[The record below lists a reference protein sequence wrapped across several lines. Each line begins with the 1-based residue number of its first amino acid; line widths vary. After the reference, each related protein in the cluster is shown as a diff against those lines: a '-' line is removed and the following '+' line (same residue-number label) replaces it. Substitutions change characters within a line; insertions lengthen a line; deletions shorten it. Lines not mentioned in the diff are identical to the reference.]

1 MNQSELIANVA
12 RATGISK
19 ADAERAV
26 KATLNEIGDAIE
38 RKEEVNLAG
47 FGTFRVEHR
56 NARTGRNPQTGA
68 SMDIPAKNVIKFS
81 PGKALREC
89 VN

>member
-1 MNQSELIANVA
+1 MNQSDLIANVA

-19 ADAERAV
+19 VDAERAV

-47 FGTFRVEHR
+47 FGSFRVEHR
-56 NARTGRNPQTGA
+56 NARAGRNPQTGET
-68 SMDIPAKNVIKFS
+68 MDIPAKNVIKFS

>member
-1 MNQSELIANVA
+1 MNQSDLIANVA
-12 RATGISK
+12 RATGLTK

-47 FGTFRVEHR
+47 FGTFRIEHR
-56 NARTGRNPQTGA
+56 NARTGRNPQTGEA
-68 SMDIPAKNVIKFS
+68 MDIPAKNVIKFS

>member
-1 MNQSELIANVA
+1 MNQSDLIANVA
-12 RATGISK
+12 RATGLAK

-47 FGTFRVEHR
+47 FGTFRIEHR
-56 NARTGRNPQTGA
+56 NARTGRNPQTGEA
-68 SMDIPAKNVIKFS
+68 MDIPAKNVIKFS

>member
-19 ADAERAV
+19 ADAEHAI

-38 RKEEVNLAG
+38 RKEEVNLVG
-47 FGTFRVEHR
+47 FGSFRIEHR
-56 NARTGRNPQTGA
+56 NARVGRNPQTGA
-68 SMDIPAKNVIKFS
+68 AMDIPAKNVIKFS
-81 PGKALREC
+81 PGKALREA

>member
-56 NARTGRNPQTGA
+56 TARTGRNPQTGA

>member
-38 RKEEVNLAG
+38 RQEEVNLAG
-47 FGTFRVEHR
+47 FGTFRIEHR
-56 NARTGRNPQTGA
+56 NARTGR
-68 SMDIPAKNVIKFS
+68 KNALSSSLVE
-81 PGKALREC
+81 PGVGSRHPIAD
-89 VN
+89 

>member
-1 MNQSELIANVA
+1 MNQSDLIANVA

-47 FGTFRVEHR
+47 FGTFRIEHR
-56 NARTGRNPQTGA
+56 NARTGRNPQTGEA
-68 SMDIPAKNVIKFS
+68 MDIPAKNVIKFS
-81 PGKALREC
+81 PGKALRES

>member
-1 MNQSELIANVA
+1 MNQSDLIANVA

-19 ADAERAV
+19 VDAERAV

-47 FGTFRVEHR
+47 FGSFRVEHR
-56 NARTGRNPQTGA
+56 NVRAGRNPQTGET
-68 SMDIPAKNVIKFS
+68 MDIPAKNVIKFS

>member
-1 MNQSELIANVA
+1 MNQSDLIKNVA
-12 RATGISK
+12 RATGLTQ

-38 RKEEVNLAG
+38 RKEEVNLSG
-47 FGTFRVEHR
+47 FGTFRIEHR
-56 NARTGRNPQTGA
+56 NARTGRNPQTGEA
-68 SMDIPAKNVIKFS
+68 MDIPAKNVIKFS
-81 PGKALREC
+81 PGKALRES

>member
-38 RKEEVNLAG
+38 RQEEVNLAG
-47 FGTFRVEHR
+47 FGTFRIEHR
-56 NARTGRNPQTGA
+56 NARTGRHPQTGEA
-68 SMDIPAKNVIKFS
+68 MDIPAKNVIKFS
-81 PGKALREC
+81 PGKALRES

>member
-1 MNQSELIANVA
+1 MNQSDLIANVA

-47 FGTFRVEHR
+47 FGSFRIEYR

-81 PGKALREC
+81 PGKALRER

>member
-56 NARTGRNPQTGA
+56 NARTGRNPQTGEA
-68 SMDIPAKNVIKFS
+68 MDIPAKNVIKFS